1 MPRPLAYPQ
10 TSRDQEREH
19 CVGYGSGAAEDG
31 NVPKACGADAA
42 ENCRYAPSLQPVDV
56 VARLRE
62 RVIPD
67 DAVST
72 RYAMKPAGV
81 GGSRE
86 SLTWH
91 SKHLGFVRGEGA
103 CLRKRSNEVGHA
115 MWRSARHS
123 LTVATDRDR
132 AAPRSTDCARR
143 RYLDPVEDA
152 TSMGGTRSTRRRW
165 AAQDRRDIGGWHHE
179 NAASSRLRA
188 PESVTKRRFGGVG
201 VSTRVDRHVKAARG
215 ARTVRAAEPDRGGLA
230 DRPGQPDRG
239 GLADP
244 PGQSRPRSASGRRV
258 ESARG
263 IGRLLRPSHKQKA
276 RPPKGPGL
284 PREVV
289 RLTARAPRPVRRSRC
304 SRTWCW

>member
-1 MPRPLAYPQ
+1 VPRPLAYPQ

-19 CVGYGSGAAEDG
+19 CVGYGSGAAEEG

-67 DAVST
+67 DVVST
-72 RYAMKPAGV
+72 RYAMKPPGV

-91 SKHLGFVRGEGA
+91 SKHLCFVRGEGA
-103 CLRKRSNEVGHA
+103 CLRKRSKEVGHA
-115 MWRSARHS
+115 MWRSGRHS

-132 AAPRSTDCARR
+132 AAPRSTVCARTR
-143 RYLDPVEDA
+143 HLGPVDGA
-152 TSMGGTRSTRRRW
+152 TSLGGTRSTRRRR
-165 AAQDRRDIGGWHHE
+165 AAQDRRDVGGRHHE
-179 NAASSRLRA
+179 NDASSHFRA
-188 PESVTKRRFGGVG
+188 LSAVTKRRFGGVG

-258 ESARG
+258 ASARG

-284 PREVV
+284 PREAV
-289 RLTARAPRPVRRSRC
+289 RLTARAPRPVRRAQC

>member
-67 DAVST
+67 DVVST

-132 AAPRSTDCARR
+132 AAPRSTVCARTR
-143 RYLDPVEDA
+143 HLGPVDGA
-152 TSMGGTRSTRRRW
+152 TSLGGTRSTRRRW
-165 AAQDRRDIGGWHHE
+165 AAQDRRDVGGWHKID
-179 NAASSRLRA
+179 ATS
-188 PESVTKRRFGGVG
+188 GGG
-201 VSTRVDRHVKAARG
+201 TRSTRRHG
-215 ARTVRAAEPDRGGLA
+215 
-230 DRPGQPDRG
+230 
-239 GLADP
+239 
-244 PGQSRPRSASGRRV
+244 
-258 ESARG
+258 
-263 IGRLLRPSHKQKA
+263 
-276 RPPKGPGL
+276 
-284 PREVV
+284 
-289 RLTARAPRPVRRSRC
+289 
-304 SRTWCW
+304 